1 MFKQS
6 INEDVCMFR
15 AIIVILLFLPGWAQ
29 AQQSNLNYIENAN
42 GERVKKVSHL
52 VKWTH
57 TRFVFNRDISR
68 VALGHETTLDV
79 NVVDGRELL
88 ILAKKLGRTS
98 MMVWYDDNSSE
109 TFLLGV
115 TEDYSVLEN
124 ALNDIHP
131 NVQLTIAPDRHAVVL
146 RGEVPTLNYRHAA
159 HEAAK
164 NYLYASSAQSSQP
177 VITSN
182 PNQGMFNSLAQRLQG
197 MGNLNGGAAQSSSKV
212 AIINLIKVTQAPKPK
227 EERIAQVL
235 KSMGADKVLIKRI
248 SVDELSNDEND
259 VFMLSGTVKNQIELV
274 RLLNTVNK
282 LFEPEQAQQTQGSP
296 LDPNG
301 LMSSATQNETSAI
314 EVLANES
321 GGLLSEDSGLNLSNV
336 SSNVAR
342 ATLLSVAGG
351 KVLSSIEVEDLP
363 QVRVSVQLYEVNQR
377 RLKQWRPDISV
388 LSNGYEKQE
397 GLFGLEGMANRESGS
412 ASIENALQLI
422 GGQLTNNLQLST
434 SQFAIDMLFSL
445 LEQEGISRT
454 LSRPTL
460 TVLAGESAVFKVGG
474 EVPVPTSYSPSGVT
488 SGQQG
493 NSGSVFSG
501 TEFKSFGVELS
512 VRALVDDKDRITLDL
527 NPVISLP
534 DTTLTAEIADST
546 GSSLNSSAFNT
557 RSMQTSTRLQ
567 DGQPLIIGGLIS
579 TDNNSSHDFVPDA
592 NGNSMLGKITETT
605 SKSENNRELI
615 IVVTPNLVREPVNS
629 LRAWQQADVDTQ
641 LISYLQEQ
649 GL

>member
-1 MFKQS
+1 MFK
-6 INEDVCMFR
+6 
-15 AIIVILLFLPGWAQ
+15 AIIFVILFLPCCVYAK
-29 AQQSNLNYIENAN
+29 QSNLNYIENAN
-42 GERVKKVSHL
+42 GDRVKKVSHL

-57 TRFVFNRDISR
+57 TRFVFNRDIAR

-79 NVVDGRELL
+79 NVVNGRELL

-98 MMVWYDDNSSE
+98 MMVWYDDNTSE

-131 NVQLTIAPDRHAVVL
+131 NLALTIAPDRHAVVL

-164 NYLYASSAQSSQP
+164 NYLYASSSQSAQP
-177 VITSN
+177 VITSA

-197 MGNLNGGAAQSSSKV
+197 MGNLNNGLAQSSSKV

-227 EERIAQVL
+227 EARIAQVL
-235 KSMGADKVLIKRI
+235 KSMGADKVTVKRI
-248 SVDELSNDEND
+248 SVDELSNDDND

-274 RLLNTVNK
+274 RLLNTINK
-282 LFEPEQAQQTQGSP
+282 LFEPEQTSQAPTSA

-301 LMSSATQNETSAI
+301 LISNTTQNETSAI

-321 GGLLSEDSGLNLSNV
+321 GGLLNDDSGLTLSNV
-336 SSNVAR
+336 NSNVAR
-342 ATLLSVAGG
+342 ATLLSVAKG

-388 LSNGYEKQE
+388 LSNGYNNEQ
-397 GLFGLEGMANRESGS
+397 GLFGLEGMNARESGS

-501 TEFKSFGVELS
+501 TEFKSFGVELN

-534 DTTLTAEIADST
+534 DTTLTAEIAQST

-579 TDNNSSHDFVPDA
+579 TDNNASHDFVPNA
-592 NGNSMLGKITETT
+592 NGESLFGKLSETT

-615 IVVTPNLVREPVNS
+615 IVVTPNLVREPVNN
-629 LRAWQQADVDTQ
+629 LRVWQTVDLDSQ
-641 LISYLQEQ
+641 MASFIQEQ

>member
-1 MFKQS
+1 MFK
-6 INEDVCMFR
+6 
-15 AIIVILLFLPGWAQ
+15 AIIFVILFLPCCVYAK
-29 AQQSNLNYIENAN
+29 QSNLNYIENAN
-42 GERVKKVSHL
+42 GDRVKKVSHL

-57 TRFVFNRDISR
+57 TRFVFNRDIAR

-79 NVVDGRELL
+79 NVVNGRELL

-98 MMVWYDDNSSE
+98 MMVWYDDNTSE

-131 NVQLTIAPDRHAVVL
+131 NLALTIAPDRHAVVL

-164 NYLYASSAQSSQP
+164 NYLYASSSQSTQP
-177 VITSN
+177 VITST

-197 MGNLNGGAAQSSSKV
+197 MGNLNNGLAQSSSKV

-227 EERIAQVL
+227 EARIAQVL
-235 KSMGADKVLIKRI
+235 KSMGADKVTVKRI
-248 SVDELSNDEND
+248 SVDELSNDDND

-274 RLLNTVNK
+274 RLLNTINK
-282 LFEPEQAQQTQGSP
+282 LFEPEQASQAPTSA

-301 LMSSATQNETSAI
+301 LISSATQKETSAI

-321 GGLLSEDSGLNLSNV
+321 GGLLNGDSGLTLSNV
-336 SSNVAR
+336 NSNVAR
-342 ATLLSVAGG
+342 ATLLSVAKG

-388 LSNGYEKQE
+388 LSNGYNNEQ
-397 GLFGLEGMANRESGS
+397 GLFGLEGMNARESGS

-445 LEQEGISRT
+445 LEQEGIART

-501 TEFKSFGVELS
+501 TEFKSFGVELN

-534 DTTLTAEIADST
+534 DTTLTAEIAQST

-579 TDNNSSHDFVPDA
+579 TDNNASHDFVPDA
-592 NGNSMLGKITETT
+592 NGESLFGKLSETT

-615 IVVTPNLVREPVNS
+615 IVVTPNLVREPVNN
-629 LRAWQQADVDTQ
+629 LRVWQTVDLDSQ
-641 LISYLQEQ
+641 MASFIQEQ

>member
-1 MFKQS
+1 MFK
-6 INEDVCMFR
+6 
-15 AIIVILLFLPGWAQ
+15 AIIFVILFLPCCVYAK
-29 AQQSNLNYIENAN
+29 QSNLNYIENAN
-42 GERVKKVSHL
+42 GDRVKKVSHL

-57 TRFVFNRDISR
+57 TRFVFNRDIAR

-79 NVVDGRELL
+79 NVVNGRELL

-98 MMVWYDDNSSE
+98 MMVWYDDNTSE

-131 NVQLTIAPDRHAVVL
+131 NLALTIAPDRHAVVL

-164 NYLYASSAQSSQP
+164 NYLYASSSQSAQP
-177 VITSN
+177 VITSA

-197 MGNLNGGAAQSSSKV
+197 MGNLNNGLAQNSSKV

-227 EERIAQVL
+227 EARIAQVL
-235 KSMGADKVLIKRI
+235 KSMGADKVTVKRI
-248 SVDELSNDEND
+248 SVDELSNDDND

-274 RLLNTVNK
+274 RLLNTINK
-282 LFEPEQAQQTQGSP
+282 LFEPEQASQAPTSA

-301 LMSSATQNETSAI
+301 LISSATQNETSAI

-321 GGLLSEDSGLNLSNV
+321 GGLLNGDSGLTLSNV
-336 SSNVAR
+336 NSNVAR
-342 ATLLSVAGG
+342 ATLLSVAKG

-388 LSNGYEKQE
+388 LSNGYNNEQ
-397 GLFGLEGMANRESGS
+397 GLFGLEGMNARESGS

-501 TEFKSFGVELS
+501 TEFKSFGVELN

-534 DTTLTAEIADST
+534 DTTLTAEIAQST

-579 TDNNSSHDFVPDA
+579 TDNNASHDFVPDA
-592 NGNSMLGKITETT
+592 NGESLFGKLSETT

-615 IVVTPNLVREPVNS
+615 IVVTPNLVREPVNN
-629 LRAWQQADVDTQ
+629 LRVWQTVDLDSQ
-641 LISYLQEQ
+641 MASFIQEQ

>member
-1 MFKQS
+1 MFK
-6 INEDVCMFR
+6 
-15 AIIVILLFLPGWAQ
+15 AIIFVILFLPCCVYAK
-29 AQQSNLNYIENAN
+29 QSNLNYIENAN
-42 GERVKKVSHL
+42 GDRVKKVSHL

-57 TRFVFNRDISR
+57 TRFVFNRDIAR

-79 NVVDGRELL
+79 NVVNGRELL

-98 MMVWYDDNSSE
+98 MMVWYDDNTSE

-124 ALNDIHP
+124 ALNDIHS
-131 NVQLTIAPDRHAVVL
+131 NLALTIAPDRHAVVL

-164 NYLYASSAQSSQP
+164 NYLYASSSQSAQP
-177 VITSN
+177 VITSA

-197 MGNLNGGAAQSSSKV
+197 MGNLNNGLAQSSSKV

-227 EERIAQVL
+227 EARIAQVL
-235 KSMGADKVLIKRI
+235 KSMGADKVTVKRI
-248 SVDELSNDEND
+248 SVDELSNDDND

-274 RLLNTVNK
+274 RLLNTINK
-282 LFEPEQAQQTQGSP
+282 LFEPEQASQAPTSA

-301 LMSSATQNETSAI
+301 LINSTTQNETSAI

-321 GGLLSEDSGLNLSNV
+321 GGLLNGDSGLTLSNV
-336 SSNVAR
+336 NSNVAR
-342 ATLLSVAGG
+342 ATLLSVAKG

-388 LSNGYEKQE
+388 LSNGYNNEQ
-397 GLFGLEGMANRESGS
+397 GLFGLEGMNARESGS

-501 TEFKSFGVELS
+501 TEFKSFGVELN

-534 DTTLTAEIADST
+534 DTTLTAEIAQST

-579 TDNNSSHDFVPDA
+579 TDNNASHDFVPDA
-592 NGNSMLGKITETT
+592 NGESLFGKLSETT

-615 IVVTPNLVREPVNS
+615 IVVTPNLVREPVNN
-629 LRAWQQADVDTQ
+629 LRVWQTVDLDSQ
-641 LISYLQEQ
+641 MASFIQEQ

>member
-1 MFKQS
+1 MFK
-6 INEDVCMFR
+6 
-15 AIIVILLFLPGWAQ
+15 AIIFVILFLPCCVYAK
-29 AQQSNLNYIENAN
+29 QSNLNYIENAN
-42 GERVKKVSHL
+42 GDRVKKVSHL

-57 TRFVFNRDISR
+57 TRFVFNRDIAR

-79 NVVDGRELL
+79 NVVNGRELL

-98 MMVWYDDNSSE
+98 MMVWYDDNTSE

-131 NVQLTIAPDRHAVVL
+131 NLALTIAPDRHAVVL

-164 NYLYASSAQSSQP
+164 NYLYASSSQSAQP
-177 VITSN
+177 VITSA

-197 MGNLNGGAAQSSSKV
+197 MGNLNNGLAQSSSKV

-227 EERIAQVL
+227 EARIAQVL
-235 KSMGADKVLIKRI
+235 KSMGADKVTVKRI
-248 SVDELSNDEND
+248 SVDELSNDDND

-274 RLLNTVNK
+274 RLLNTINK
-282 LFEPEQAQQTQGSP
+282 LFEPEQASQAPTSA

-301 LMSSATQNETSAI
+301 LISSATQNETSDI

-321 GGLLSEDSGLNLSNV
+321 GGLLNGDSGLTLSNV
-336 SSNVAR
+336 NSNVAR
-342 ATLLSVAGG
+342 ATLLSVAKG

-388 LSNGYEKQE
+388 LSNGYNNEQ
-397 GLFGLEGMANRESGS
+397 GLFGLEGMNARESGS

-501 TEFKSFGVELS
+501 TEFKSFGVELN

-534 DTTLTAEIADST
+534 DTTLTAEIAQST

-579 TDNNSSHDFVPDA
+579 TDNNASHDFVPDA
-592 NGNSMLGKITETT
+592 NGESLFGKLSETT

-615 IVVTPNLVREPVNS
+615 IVVTPNLVREPVNN
-629 LRAWQQADVDTQ
+629 LRVWQTVDLDSQ
-641 LISYLQEQ
+641 MASFIQEQ

>member
-1 MFKQS
+1 MFK
-6 INEDVCMFR
+6 
-15 AIIVILLFLPGWAQ
+15 AILFVILFLPCCVYAK
-29 AQQSNLNYIENAN
+29 QSSLNYIENAN
-42 GERVKKVSHL
+42 GDRVKKVSHL

-57 TRFVFNRDISR
+57 TRFVFNRDIAR

-79 NVVDGRELL
+79 NVVKGRELL

-98 MMVWYDDNSSE
+98 MMVWYDDNTSK

-131 NVQLTIAPDRHAVVL
+131 NLALTIAPDRHAVVL

-164 NYLYASSAQSSQP
+164 NYLYASSSQSAQP
-177 VITSN
+177 VITSA

-197 MGNLNGGAAQSSSKV
+197 MGNLNNGLAQSSSKV

-227 EERIAQVL
+227 EARIAQVL
-235 KSMGADKVLIKRI
+235 KSMGADKVTVKRI
-248 SVDELSNDEND
+248 SVDELSNDDND

-274 RLLNTVNK
+274 RLLNTINK
-282 LFEPEQAQQTQGSP
+282 LFEPEQASQAPTSA

-301 LMSSATQNETSAI
+301 LISSATQNETSAI

-321 GGLLSEDSGLNLSNV
+321 GGLLNDDSGLTLSNV
-336 SSNVAR
+336 NSNVAR
-342 ATLLSVAGG
+342 ATLLSVAKG

-388 LSNGYEKQE
+388 LSNGYNNEQ
-397 GLFGLEGMANRESGS
+397 GLFGLEGMNARESGS

-501 TEFKSFGVELS
+501 TEFKSFGVELN

-534 DTTLTAEIADST
+534 DTTLTAEIAQST

-579 TDNNSSHDFVPDA
+579 TDNNASHDFVPDA
-592 NGNSMLGKITETT
+592 NGESLFGKLSETT

-615 IVVTPNLVREPVNS
+615 IVVTPNLVREPVNN
-629 LRAWQQADVDTQ
+629 LRVWQTVDLDSQ
-641 LISYLQEQ
+641 MASFIQEQ

>member
-1 MFKQS
+1 MFK
-6 INEDVCMFR
+6 
-15 AIIVILLFLPGWAQ
+15 AIIFVILFLPCCVYAK
-29 AQQSNLNYIENAN
+29 QSNLNYIENAN
-42 GERVKKVSHL
+42 GDRVKKVSHL

-57 TRFVFNRDISR
+57 TRFVFNRDIAR

-79 NVVDGRELL
+79 NVVNGRELL

-98 MMVWYDDNSSE
+98 MMVWYDDNTSE

-131 NVQLTIAPDRHAVVL
+131 NLALTIAPDRHAVVL

-164 NYLYASSAQSSQP
+164 NYLYASSSQSAQP
-177 VITSN
+177 VITSA

-197 MGNLNGGAAQSSSKV
+197 MGNLNNGLAQSSSKV

-227 EERIAQVL
+227 EARIAQVL
-235 KSMGADKVLIKRI
+235 KSMGADKVTVKRI
-248 SVDELSNDEND
+248 SVDELSNDDND

-274 RLLNTVNK
+274 RLLNTINK
-282 LFEPEQAQQTQGSP
+282 LFEPEQASQAPTSA

-301 LMSSATQNETSAI
+301 LISNTTQNETSAI

-321 GGLLSEDSGLNLSNV
+321 GGLLNGDSGLTLSNV
-336 SSNVAR
+336 NSNVAR
-342 ATLLSVAGG
+342 ATLLSVAKG

-388 LSNGYEKQE
+388 LSNGYNNEQ
-397 GLFGLEGMANRESGS
+397 GLFGLEGMNARESGS

-501 TEFKSFGVELS
+501 TEFKSFGVELN

-534 DTTLTAEIADST
+534 DTTLTAEIAQST

-579 TDNNSSHDFVPDA
+579 TDNNASHDFVPDA
-592 NGNSMLGKITETT
+592 NGESLFGKLSETT

-615 IVVTPNLVREPVNS
+615 IVVTPNLVREPVNN
-629 LRAWQQADVDTQ
+629 LRVWQTVDLDSQ
-641 LISYLQEQ
+641 MASFIQEQ

>member
-1 MFKQS
+1 MFKAF
-6 INEDVCMFR
+6 IF
-15 AIIVILLFLPGWAQ
+15 VILFLPCCVYAK
-29 AQQSNLNYIENAN
+29 QSNLNYIENAN
-42 GERVKKVSHL
+42 GDRVKKVSHL

-57 TRFVFNRDISR
+57 TRFVFNRDIAR

-79 NVVDGRELL
+79 NVVNGRELL

-98 MMVWYDDNSSE
+98 MMVWYDDNTSE

-131 NVQLTIAPDRHAVVL
+131 NLALTIAPDRHAVVL

-164 NYLYASSAQSSQP
+164 NYLYASSSQSAQP
-177 VITSN
+177 VITSA

-197 MGNLNGGAAQSSSKV
+197 MGNLNNGLAQRSSKV

-227 EERIAQVL
+227 EARIAQVL
-235 KSMGADKVLIKRI
+235 KSMGADKVTVKRI
-248 SVDELSNDEND
+248 SVDELSNDDND

-274 RLLNTVNK
+274 RLLNTINK
-282 LFEPEQAQQTQGSP
+282 LFEPEQASQAPTSA

-301 LMSSATQNETSAI
+301 LISSATQNETSAI

-321 GGLLSEDSGLNLSNV
+321 GGLLNGDSGLTLSNV
-336 SSNVAR
+336 NSNVAR
-342 ATLLSVAGG
+342 ATLLSVAKG

-388 LSNGYEKQE
+388 LSNGYNNEQ
-397 GLFGLEGMANRESGS
+397 GLFGLEGMNARESGS

-501 TEFKSFGVELS
+501 TEFKSFGVELN

-527 NPVISLP
+527 KPVISLP
-534 DTTLTAEIADST
+534 DTTLTAEIAQST

-579 TDNNSSHDFVPDA
+579 TDNNASHDFVPDA
-592 NGNSMLGKITETT
+592 NGESLFGKLSETT

-615 IVVTPNLVREPVNS
+615 IVVTPNLVREPVNN
-629 LRAWQQADVDTQ
+629 LRVWQTVDLDSQ
-641 LISYLQEQ
+641 MASFIQEQ

>member
-1 MFKQS
+1 MFK
-6 INEDVCMFR
+6 
-15 AIIVILLFLPGWAQ
+15 AIIFVILFLPCCVYAK
-29 AQQSNLNYIENAN
+29 QSNLNYIENAN
-42 GERVKKVSHL
+42 GDRVKKVSHL

-57 TRFVFNRDISR
+57 TRFVFNRDIAR

-79 NVVDGRELL
+79 NVVNGRELL

-98 MMVWYDDNSSE
+98 MMVWYDDNTSE

-131 NVQLTIAPDRHAVVL
+131 NLALTIAPDRHAVVL

-164 NYLYASSAQSSQP
+164 NYLYASSSQSAQP
-177 VITSN
+177 VITSA

-197 MGNLNGGAAQSSSKV
+197 MGNLNNGLAQSSSKV

-227 EERIAQVL
+227 EARIAQVL
-235 KSMGADKVLIKRI
+235 KSMGADKVTVKRI
-248 SVDELSNDEND
+248 SVDELSNDDND

-274 RLLNTVNK
+274 RLLNTINK
-282 LFEPEQAQQTQGSP
+282 LFEPEQASQAPTSA

-301 LMSSATQNETSAI
+301 LINSTTQNETSAI

-321 GGLLSEDSGLNLSNV
+321 GGLLNGDSGLTLSNV
-336 SSNVAR
+336 NSNVAR
-342 ATLLSVAGG
+342 ATLLSVAKG

-388 LSNGYEKQE
+388 LSNGYNNEQ
-397 GLFGLEGMANRESGS
+397 GLFGLEGMNARESGS

-501 TEFKSFGVELS
+501 TEFKSFGVELN

-534 DTTLTAEIADST
+534 DTTLTAEIAQST

-579 TDNNSSHDFVPDA
+579 TDNNASHDFVPDA
-592 NGNSMLGKITETT
+592 NGESLLGKLSETT

-615 IVVTPNLVREPVNS
+615 IVVTPNLVREPVNN
-629 LRAWQQADVDTQ
+629 LRVWQTVDLDSQ
-641 LISYLQEQ
+641 MASFIQEQ

>member
-1 MFKQS
+1 MFK
-6 INEDVCMFR
+6 
-15 AIIVILLFLPGWAQ
+15 AIIFVILFLPCCVYAK
-29 AQQSNLNYIENAN
+29 QSNLNYIENAN
-42 GERVKKVSHL
+42 GDRVKKVSHL

-57 TRFVFNRDISR
+57 TRFVFNRDIAR

-79 NVVDGRELL
+79 NVVNGRELL

-98 MMVWYDDNSSE
+98 MMVWYDDNTSE

-131 NVQLTIAPDRHAVVL
+131 NLALTIAPDRHAVVL

-164 NYLYASSAQSSQP
+164 NYLYASSSQSAQP
-177 VITSN
+177 VITSA

-197 MGNLNGGAAQSSSKV
+197 MGNLNNGLAQSSSKV

-227 EERIAQVL
+227 EARIAQVL
-235 KSMGADKVLIKRI
+235 KSMGADKVTVKRI
-248 SVDELSNDEND
+248 SVDELSNDDND

-274 RLLNTVNK
+274 RLLNTINK
-282 LFEPEQAQQTQGSP
+282 LFEPEQASQAPTSA

-301 LMSSATQNETSAI
+301 LISSATQNETSAI

-321 GGLLSEDSGLNLSNV
+321 GGLLNGDSGLTLSNV
-336 SSNVAR
+336 NSNVAR
-342 ATLLSVAGG
+342 ATLLSVAKG

-388 LSNGYEKQE
+388 LSNGYNNEQ
-397 GLFGLEGMANRESGS
+397 GLFGLEGMNARESGS

-501 TEFKSFGVELS
+501 TEFKSFGVELN

-527 NPVISLP
+527 KPVISLP
-534 DTTLTAEIADST
+534 DTTLTAEIAQST

-579 TDNNSSHDFVPDA
+579 TDNNASHDFVPDA
-592 NGNSMLGKITETT
+592 NGESLFGKLSETT

-615 IVVTPNLVREPVNS
+615 IVVTPNLVREPVNN
-629 LRAWQQADVDTQ
+629 LRVWQTVDLDRQ
-641 LISYLQEQ
+641 MASFIQEQ

>member
-1 MFKQS
+1 MFK
-6 INEDVCMFR
+6 
-15 AIIVILLFLPGWAQ
+15 AIIFVILFLPCCVYAK
-29 AQQSNLNYIENAN
+29 QSNLNYIENAN
-42 GERVKKVSHL
+42 GDRVKKVSHL

-57 TRFVFNRDISR
+57 TRFVFNRDIAR

-79 NVVDGRELL
+79 NVVNGRELL

-98 MMVWYDDNSSE
+98 MMVWYDDNTSE

-131 NVQLTIAPDRHAVVL
+131 NLALTIAPDRHAVVL

-164 NYLYASSAQSSQP
+164 NYLYASSSQSAQP
-177 VITSN
+177 VITSA

-197 MGNLNGGAAQSSSKV
+197 MGNLNNGLAQSSSKV

-227 EERIAQVL
+227 EARIAQVL
-235 KSMGADKVLIKRI
+235 KSMGADKVTVKRI
-248 SVDELSNDEND
+248 SVDELSNDDND

-274 RLLNTVNK
+274 RLLNTINK
-282 LFEPEQAQQTQGSP
+282 LFEPEQASQAPTSA

-301 LMSSATQNETSAI
+301 LISSATQNETSAI

-321 GGLLSEDSGLNLSNV
+321 GGLLNDDSGLTLSNV
-336 SSNVAR
+336 NSNVAR
-342 ATLLSVAGG
+342 ATLLSVAKG

-388 LSNGYEKQE
+388 LSNGYNNEQ
-397 GLFGLEGMANRESGS
+397 GLFGLEGMNARESGS

-501 TEFKSFGVELS
+501 TEFKSFGVELN

-534 DTTLTAEIADST
+534 DTTLTAEIAQST

-579 TDNNSSHDFVPDA
+579 TDNNASHDFVPDA
-592 NGNSMLGKITETT
+592 NGESLLGKLSETT

-615 IVVTPNLVREPVNS
+615 IVVTPNLVREPVNN
-629 LRAWQQADVDTQ
+629 LRVWQTVDLDSQ
-641 LISYLQEQ
+641 MASFIQEQ

>member
-1 MFKQS
+1 MFK
-6 INEDVCMFR
+6 
-15 AIIVILLFLPGWAQ
+15 AIIFVILFLPCCVYAK
-29 AQQSNLNYIENAN
+29 QSNLNYIENAN
-42 GERVKKVSHL
+42 GDRVKKVSHL

-57 TRFVFNRDISR
+57 TRFVFNRDIAR

-79 NVVDGRELL
+79 NVVNGRELL

-98 MMVWYDDNSSE
+98 MMVWYDDNTSE

-131 NVQLTIAPDRHAVVL
+131 NLALTIAPDRHAVVL

-164 NYLYASSAQSSQP
+164 NYLYASSSQSAQP
-177 VITSN
+177 VITSA

-197 MGNLNGGAAQSSSKV
+197 MGNLNNGLAQSSSKV

-227 EERIAQVL
+227 EARIAQVL
-235 KSMGADKVLIKRI
+235 KSMGADKVTVKRI
-248 SVDELSNDEND
+248 SVDELSNDNND

-274 RLLNTVNK
+274 RLLNTINK
-282 LFEPEQAQQTQGSP
+282 LFEPEQASQAPTSA

-301 LMSSATQNETSAI
+301 LISSATQNETSAI

-321 GGLLSEDSGLNLSNV
+321 GGLLNGDSGLTLSNV
-336 SSNVAR
+336 NSNVAR
-342 ATLLSVAGG
+342 ATLLSVAKG

-388 LSNGYEKQE
+388 LSNGYNNEQ
-397 GLFGLEGMANRESGS
+397 GLFGLEGMNARESGS

-501 TEFKSFGVELS
+501 TEFKSFGVELN

-534 DTTLTAEIADST
+534 DTTLTAEIAQST

-579 TDNNSSHDFVPDA
+579 TDNNASHDFVPDA
-592 NGNSMLGKITETT
+592 NDESLLGKLSETT

-615 IVVTPNLVREPVNS
+615 IVVTPNLVREPVNN
-629 LRAWQQADVDTQ
+629 LRVWQTVDLDSQ
-641 LISYLQEQ
+641 MASFIQEQ

>member
-1 MFKQS
+1 MFK
-6 INEDVCMFR
+6 
-15 AIIVILLFLPGWAQ
+15 AIIFVILFLPCCVYAK
-29 AQQSNLNYIENAN
+29 QSSLNYIENAN
-42 GERVKKVSHL
+42 GDRVKKVSHL

-57 TRFVFNRDISR
+57 TRFVFNRDIAR

-79 NVVDGRELL
+79 NVVNGRELL

-98 MMVWYDDNSSE
+98 MMVWYDDNTSE

-131 NVQLTIAPDRHAVVL
+131 NLALTIAPDRHAVVL

-164 NYLYASSAQSSQP
+164 NYLYASSSQSAQP
-177 VITSN
+177 VITSA

-197 MGNLNGGAAQSSSKV
+197 MGNLNNGLAQSSSKV

-227 EERIAQVL
+227 EARIAQVL
-235 KSMGADKVLIKRI
+235 KSMGADKVTVKRI
-248 SVDELSNDEND
+248 SVDELSNDDND

-274 RLLNTVNK
+274 RLLNTINK
-282 LFEPEQAQQTQGSP
+282 LFEPEQASQAPTSA

-301 LMSSATQNETSAI
+301 LISSATQNETSAI

-321 GGLLSEDSGLNLSNV
+321 GGLLNGDSGLTLSNV
-336 SSNVAR
+336 NSNVAR
-342 ATLLSVAGG
+342 ATLLSVAKG

-388 LSNGYEKQE
+388 LSNGYNNEQ
-397 GLFGLEGMANRESGS
+397 GLFGLEGMNARESGS

-501 TEFKSFGVELS
+501 TEFKSFGVELN

-534 DTTLTAEIADST
+534 DTTLTAEIAQST

-579 TDNNSSHDFVPDA
+579 TDNNASHDFVPDV
-592 NGNSMLGKITETT
+592 NGESLFGKLSETT

-615 IVVTPNLVREPVNS
+615 IVVTPNLVREPVNN
-629 LRAWQQADVDTQ
+629 LRVWQTVDLDSQ
-641 LISYLQEQ
+641 MASFIKEQ

>member
-1 MFKQS
+1 MFK
-6 INEDVCMFR
+6 
-15 AIIVILLFLPGWAQ
+15 AIIFVILFLPCCVYAK
-29 AQQSNLNYIENAN
+29 QSSLNYIENAN
-42 GERVKKVSHL
+42 GDRVKKVSHL

-57 TRFVFNRDISR
+57 TRFVFNRDIAR

-79 NVVDGRELL
+79 NVVNGRELL

-98 MMVWYDDNSSE
+98 MMVWYDDNTSE

-131 NVQLTIAPDRHAVVL
+131 NLALTIAPDRHAVVL

-164 NYLYASSAQSSQP
+164 NYLYASSSQSAQP
-177 VITSN
+177 VITSA

-197 MGNLNGGAAQSSSKV
+197 MGNLNNGLAQSSSKV

-227 EERIAQVL
+227 EARIAQVL
-235 KSMGADKVLIKRI
+235 KSMGADKVTVKRI
-248 SVDELSNDEND
+248 SVDELSNDDND

-274 RLLNTVNK
+274 RLLNTINK
-282 LFEPEQAQQTQGSP
+282 LFEPEQASQAPTSA

-301 LMSSATQNETSAI
+301 LISSATQNETSAI

-321 GGLLSEDSGLNLSNV
+321 GGLLNGDSGLTLSNV
-336 SSNVAR
+336 NSNVAR
-342 ATLLSVAGG
+342 ATLLSVAKG

-388 LSNGYEKQE
+388 LSNGYNNEQ
-397 GLFGLEGMANRESGS
+397 GLFGLEGMNARESGS

-501 TEFKSFGVELS
+501 TEFKSFGVELN

-534 DTTLTAEIADST
+534 DTTLTAEIAQST

-579 TDNNSSHDFVPDA
+579 TDNNASHDFVPDA
-592 NGNSMLGKITETT
+592 NGESLFGKLSETT

-615 IVVTPNLVREPVNS
+615 IVVTPNLVREPVNN
-629 LRAWQQADVDTQ
+629 LRVWQTVDLDSQ
-641 LISYLQEQ
+641 MASFIQEQ

>member
-1 MFKQS
+1 MFK
-6 INEDVCMFR
+6 
-15 AIIVILLFLPGWAQ
+15 AIIFVILFLPCCVYAK
-29 AQQSNLNYIENAN
+29 QSNLNYIENAN
-42 GERVKKVSHL
+42 GDRVKKVSHL

-57 TRFVFNRDISR
+57 TRFVFNRDIAR

-79 NVVDGRELL
+79 NVVNGRELL

-98 MMVWYDDNSSE
+98 MMVWYDDNTSE

-131 NVQLTIAPDRHAVVL
+131 NLALTIAPDRHAVVL

-164 NYLYASSAQSSQP
+164 NYLYASSSQSAQP
-177 VITSN
+177 VITSA

-197 MGNLNGGAAQSSSKV
+197 MGNLNNGLAQSSSKV

-227 EERIAQVL
+227 EARIAQVL
-235 KSMGADKVLIKRI
+235 KSMGADKVTVKRI
-248 SVDELSNDEND
+248 SVDELSNDDND

-274 RLLNTVNK
+274 RLLNTINK
-282 LFEPEQAQQTQGSP
+282 LFEPEQASQAPTSA

-301 LMSSATQNETSAI
+301 LISSTTQNETSAI

-321 GGLLSEDSGLNLSNV
+321 GGLLNGDSGLTLSNV
-336 SSNVAR
+336 NSNVAR
-342 ATLLSVAGG
+342 ATLLSVAKG

-388 LSNGYEKQE
+388 LSNGYNNEQ
-397 GLFGLEGMANRESGS
+397 GLFGLEGMNARESGS

-501 TEFKSFGVELS
+501 TEFKSFGVELN
-512 VRALVDDKDRITLDL
+512 VRALVDNKDRITLDL

-534 DTTLTAEIADST
+534 DTTLTAEIAQST
-546 GSSLNSSAFNT
+546 GTSLNSSAFNT

-579 TDNNSSHDFVPDA
+579 TDNNASHDFVPDA
-592 NGNSMLGKITETT
+592 NGESLFGKLSETT
-605 SKSENNRELI
+605 SKSENSRELI
-615 IVVTPNLVREPVNS
+615 IVVTPNLVREPVNN
-629 LRAWQQADVDTQ
+629 LRVWQTVDLDSQ
-641 LISYLQEQ
+641 MASFIQEQ

>member
-1 MFKQS
+1 MFK
-6 INEDVCMFR
+6 
-15 AIIVILLFLPGWAQ
+15 AIIFVILFLPCCVYAK
-29 AQQSNLNYIENAN
+29 QSSLNYIENAN
-42 GERVKKVSHL
+42 GDRVKKVSHL

-57 TRFVFNRDISR
+57 TRFVFNRDIAR

-79 NVVDGRELL
+79 NVVNGRELL

-98 MMVWYDDNSSE
+98 MMVWYDDNTSE

-131 NVQLTIAPDRHAVVL
+131 NLALTIAPDRHAVVL

-164 NYLYASSAQSSQP
+164 NYLYASSSQSAQP
-177 VITSN
+177 VITSA

-197 MGNLNGGAAQSSSKV
+197 MGNLNNGLAQSSSKV

-227 EERIAQVL
+227 EARIAQVL
-235 KSMGADKVLIKRI
+235 KSMGADKVTVKRI
-248 SVDELSNDEND
+248 SVDELSNDDND

-274 RLLNTVNK
+274 RLLNTINK
-282 LFEPEQAQQTQGSP
+282 LFEPEQASQAPTSA

-301 LMSSATQNETSAI
+301 LISSATQNETSAI

-321 GGLLSEDSGLNLSNV
+321 GGLLNDDSGLTLSNV
-336 SSNVAR
+336 NSNVAR
-342 ATLLSVAGG
+342 ATLLSVAKG

-388 LSNGYEKQE
+388 LSNGYNNEQ
-397 GLFGLEGMANRESGS
+397 GLFGLEGMNARESGS

-474 EVPVPTSYSPSGVT
+474 EVPVPTSYSPSGVS

-501 TEFKSFGVELS
+501 TEFKSFGVELN

-534 DTTLTAEIADST
+534 DTTLTAEIAQST

-579 TDNNSSHDFVPDA
+579 TDNNASHDFVPDA
-592 NGNSMLGKITETT
+592 NGESLFGKLSETT

-615 IVVTPNLVREPVNS
+615 IVVTPNLVREPVNN
-629 LRAWQQADVDTQ
+629 LRVWRRVDLDSQ
-641 LISYLQEQ
+641 MASFIQEQ

>member
-1 MFKQS
+1 MFK
-6 INEDVCMFR
+6 
-15 AIIVILLFLPGWAQ
+15 AIIFVILFLPCCVYAK
-29 AQQSNLNYIENAN
+29 QSNLNYIENAN
-42 GERVKKVSHL
+42 GDRVKKVSHL

-57 TRFVFNRDISR
+57 TRFVFNRDIAR

-79 NVVDGRELL
+79 NVVNGRELL

-98 MMVWYDDNSSE
+98 MMVWYDDNTSE

-131 NVQLTIAPDRHAVVL
+131 NLALTIAPDRHAVVL

-164 NYLYASSAQSSQP
+164 NYLYASSSQSAQP
-177 VITSN
+177 VITSA

-197 MGNLNGGAAQSSSKV
+197 MGNLNNGLAQNSSKV

-227 EERIAQVL
+227 EARIAQVL
-235 KSMGADKVLIKRI
+235 KSMGADKVTVKRI
-248 SVDELSNDEND
+248 SVDELSNDDND

-274 RLLNTVNK
+274 RLLNTINK
-282 LFEPEQAQQTQGSP
+282 LFEPEQASQAPTSA

-301 LMSSATQNETSAI
+301 LISSATQNETSAI

-321 GGLLSEDSGLNLSNV
+321 GGLLNDDSGLTLSNV
-336 SSNVAR
+336 NSNVAR
-342 ATLLSVAGG
+342 ATLLSVAKG

-388 LSNGYEKQE
+388 LSNGYNNEQ
-397 GLFGLEGMANRESGS
+397 GLFGLEGMNARESGS

-501 TEFKSFGVELS
+501 TEFKSFGVELN

-534 DTTLTAEIADST
+534 DTTLTAEIAQST

-579 TDNNSSHDFVPDA
+579 TDNNASHDFVPDA
-592 NGNSMLGKITETT
+592 NGESLLGKLSETT

-615 IVVTPNLVREPVNS
+615 IVVTPNLVREPVNN
-629 LRAWQQADVDTQ
+629 LRVWQTVDLDSQ
-641 LISYLQEQ
+641 MASFIQEQ

>member
-1 MFKQS
+1 MFK
-6 INEDVCMFR
+6 
-15 AIIVILLFLPGWAQ
+15 AIIFVILFLPCCVYAK
-29 AQQSNLNYIENAN
+29 QSNLNYIENAN
-42 GERVKKVSHL
+42 GDRVKKVSHL

-57 TRFVFNRDISR
+57 TRFVFNRDIAR

-79 NVVDGRELL
+79 NVVNGRELL

-98 MMVWYDDNSSE
+98 MMVWYDDNTSE

-131 NVQLTIAPDRHAVVL
+131 NLALTIAPDRHAVVL

-164 NYLYASSAQSSQP
+164 NYLYASSSQSAQP
-177 VITSN
+177 VITSA

-197 MGNLNGGAAQSSSKV
+197 MGNLNNGLAQSSSKV

-227 EERIAQVL
+227 EARIAQVL
-235 KSMGADKVLIKRI
+235 KSMGADKVTVKRI
-248 SVDELSNDEND
+248 SVDELSNDDND

-274 RLLNTVNK
+274 RLLNTINK
-282 LFEPEQAQQTQGSP
+282 LFEPEQASQAPPSA

-301 LMSSATQNETSAI
+301 LISSTTQNETSAI

-321 GGLLSEDSGLNLSNV
+321 GGLLNDDSGLTLSNV
-336 SSNVAR
+336 NSNVAR
-342 ATLLSVAGG
+342 ATLLSVAKG

-388 LSNGYEKQE
+388 LSNGYNNEQ
-397 GLFGLEGMANRESGS
+397 GLFGLEGMNARESGS

-501 TEFKSFGVELS
+501 TEFKSFGVELN

-534 DTTLTAEIADST
+534 DTTLTAEIAQST

-579 TDNNSSHDFVPDA
+579 TDNNASHDFVPDA
-592 NGNSMLGKITETT
+592 KGESLFGKLSETT

-615 IVVTPNLVREPVNS
+615 IVVTPNLVREPVNN
-629 LRAWQQADVDTQ
+629 LRVWQTVDLDSQ
-641 LISYLQEQ
+641 MASFIQEQ

>member
-1 MFKQS
+1 MFK
-6 INEDVCMFR
+6 
-15 AIIVILLFLPGWAQ
+15 AIIFVILFLPCCVYAK
-29 AQQSNLNYIENAN
+29 QSNLNYIENAN
-42 GERVKKVSHL
+42 GDRVKKVSHL

-57 TRFVFNRDISR
+57 TRFVFNRDIAR

-79 NVVDGRELL
+79 NVVNGRELL

-98 MMVWYDDNSSE
+98 MMVWYDDNTSE

-131 NVQLTIAPDRHAVVL
+131 NLALTIAPDRHAVVL

-164 NYLYASSAQSSQP
+164 NYLYASSSQSGQP
-177 VITSN
+177 VITSA

-197 MGNLNGGAAQSSSKV
+197 MGNLNNGLAQSSSKV

-227 EERIAQVL
+227 EARIAQVL
-235 KSMGADKVLIKRI
+235 KSMGANKVTVKRI
-248 SVDELSNDEND
+248 SVDELSNDDND

-274 RLLNTVNK
+274 RLLNTINK
-282 LFEPEQAQQTQGSP
+282 LFEPEQASQAPTSA

-301 LMSSATQNETSAI
+301 LISSATQNETSAI

-321 GGLLSEDSGLNLSNV
+321 GGLLNDDSGLTLSNV
-336 SSNVAR
+336 NSNVAR
-342 ATLLSVAGG
+342 ATLLSVAKG

-388 LSNGYEKQE
+388 LSNGYNNEQ
-397 GLFGLEGMANRESGS
+397 GLFGLEGMNARESGS

-501 TEFKSFGVELS
+501 TEFKSFGVELN

-534 DTTLTAEIADST
+534 DTTLTAEIAQST

-579 TDNNSSHDFVPDA
+579 TDNNASHDFVPDV
-592 NGNSMLGKITETT
+592 NGESLFGKLSETT

-615 IVVTPNLVREPVNS
+615 IVVTPNLVREPVNN
-629 LRAWQQADVDTQ
+629 LRVWQTVDLDSQ
-641 LISYLQEQ
+641 MASFIQEQ

>member
-1 MFKQS
+1 MFK
-6 INEDVCMFR
+6 
-15 AIIVILLFLPGWAQ
+15 AIIFVILFLPCCVYAK
-29 AQQSNLNYIENAN
+29 QSNLNYIENAN
-42 GERVKKVSHL
+42 GDRVKKVSHL

-57 TRFVFNRDISR
+57 TRFVFNRDIAR

-79 NVVDGRELL
+79 NVVNGRELL

-98 MMVWYDDNSSE
+98 MMVWYDDNTSE

-131 NVQLTIAPDRHAVVL
+131 NLALTIAPDRHAVVL

-159 HEAAK
+159 QEAAK
-164 NYLYASSAQSSQP
+164 NYLYASSSQSAQP
-177 VITSN
+177 VITSA

-197 MGNLNGGAAQSSSKV
+197 MGNLNNGLAQSSSKV

-227 EERIAQVL
+227 EARIAQVL
-235 KSMGADKVLIKRI
+235 KSMGADKVTVKRI
-248 SVDELSNDEND
+248 SVDELSNDDND

-274 RLLNTVNK
+274 RLLNTINK
-282 LFEPEQAQQTQGSP
+282 LFEPEQASQAPTSA

-301 LMSSATQNETSAI
+301 LISSATQNETSAI

-321 GGLLSEDSGLNLSNV
+321 GGLLNDDSGLTLSNV
-336 SSNVAR
+336 NSNVAR
-342 ATLLSVAGG
+342 ATLLSVAKG

-388 LSNGYEKQE
+388 LSNGYNNEQ
-397 GLFGLEGMANRESGS
+397 GLFGLEGMNARESGS

-422 GGQLTNNLQLST
+422 GGQLTNNLQIST

-501 TEFKSFGVELS
+501 TEFKSFGVELN

-534 DTTLTAEIADST
+534 DTTLTAEIAQST

-579 TDNNSSHDFVPDA
+579 TDNNASHDFVPDA
-592 NGNSMLGKITETT
+592 IGESLLGKLSETT

-615 IVVTPNLVREPVNS
+615 IVVTPNLVREPVNN
-629 LRAWQQADVDTQ
+629 LRVWQTVDLDSQ
-641 LISYLQEQ
+641 MASFIQEQ

>member
-1 MFKQS
+1 MFK
-6 INEDVCMFR
+6 
-15 AIIVILLFLPGWAQ
+15 AIIFVILFLPCCVYAK
-29 AQQSNLNYIENAN
+29 QSSLNYIENAN
-42 GERVKKVSHL
+42 GDRVKKVSHL

-57 TRFVFNRDISR
+57 TRFVFNRDIAR

-79 NVVDGRELL
+79 NVVNGRELL

-98 MMVWYDDNSSE
+98 MMVWYDDNTSE

-131 NVQLTIAPDRHAVVL
+131 NLALTIAPDRHALVL

-164 NYLYASSAQSSQP
+164 NYLYASSSQSAQP
-177 VITSN
+177 VITSA

-197 MGNLNGGAAQSSSKV
+197 MGNLNNGLAQSSSKV

-227 EERIAQVL
+227 EARIAQVL
-235 KSMGADKVLIKRI
+235 KSMGADKVTVKRI
-248 SVDELSNDEND
+248 SVDELSNDDND

-274 RLLNTVNK
+274 RLLNTINK
-282 LFEPEQAQQTQGSP
+282 LFEPEQASQAPTSA

-301 LMSSATQNETSAI
+301 LISSTSQNETSAI

-321 GGLLSEDSGLNLSNV
+321 GGLLNDDSGLTLSNV
-336 SSNVAR
+336 NSNVAR
-342 ATLLSVAGG
+342 ATLLSVAKG

-388 LSNGYEKQE
+388 LSNGYNNEQ
-397 GLFGLEGMANRESGS
+397 GLFGLEGMNARESGS

-501 TEFKSFGVELS
+501 TEFKSFGVELN

-534 DTTLTAEIADST
+534 DTTLTAEIAQST

-579 TDNNSSHDFVPDA
+579 TDNNASHDFVPDA
-592 NGNSMLGKITETT
+592 NGESLFGKLSETT

-615 IVVTPNLVREPVNS
+615 IVVTPNLVREPVNN
-629 LRAWQQADVDTQ
+629 LRVWQTVDLDSQ
-641 LISYLQEQ
+641 MASFIQEQ

>member
-1 MFKQS
+1 MFK
-6 INEDVCMFR
+6 
-15 AIIVILLFLPGWAQ
+15 AIIFVILFLPCCVYAK
-29 AQQSNLNYIENAN
+29 QSNLNYIENAN
-42 GERVKKVSHL
+42 GDKVKKVSHL

-57 TRFVFNRDISR
+57 TRFVFNRDIAR

-79 NVVDGRELL
+79 NVVNGRELL

-98 MMVWYDDNSSE
+98 MMVWYDDNTSE

-131 NVQLTIAPDRHAVVL
+131 NLALTIAPDRHAVVL

-164 NYLYASSAQSSQP
+164 NYLYASSSQSAQP
-177 VITSN
+177 VITSA

-197 MGNLNGGAAQSSSKV
+197 MGNLNNGLAQSSSKV

-227 EERIAQVL
+227 EARIAQVL
-235 KSMGADKVLIKRI
+235 KSMGADKVTVKRI
-248 SVDELSNDEND
+248 SVDELSNDDND

-274 RLLNTVNK
+274 RLLNTINK
-282 LFEPEQAQQTQGSP
+282 LFEPEQASQAPTSA

-301 LMSSATQNETSAI
+301 LISSATQNETSAI

-321 GGLLSEDSGLNLSNV
+321 GGLLNGDSGLTLSNV
-336 SSNVAR
+336 NSNVAR
-342 ATLLSVAGG
+342 ATLLAVAKG

-388 LSNGYEKQE
+388 LTNGYNNEQ
-397 GLFGLEGMANRESGS
+397 GLFGLEGMNARESGS

-501 TEFKSFGVELS
+501 TEFKSFGVELN

-534 DTTLTAEIADST
+534 DTTLTAEIAQST

-579 TDNNSSHDFVPDA
+579 TDNNASHDFVPDA
-592 NGNSMLGKITETT
+592 NGESLFGKLSETT

-615 IVVTPNLVREPVNS
+615 IVVTPNLVREPVNN
-629 LRAWQQADVDTQ
+629 LRVWQTVDLDSQ
-641 LISYLQEQ
+641 MASFIQEQ

>member
-1 MFKQS
+1 MFK
-6 INEDVCMFR
+6 
-15 AIIVILLFLPGWAQ
+15 AIIFVILFLPCCVYAK
-29 AQQSNLNYIENAN
+29 QSNLNYIENAN
-42 GERVKKVSHL
+42 GDRVKKVSHL

-57 TRFVFNRDISR
+57 TRFVFNRDIAR

-79 NVVDGRELL
+79 NVVNGRELL

-98 MMVWYDDNSSE
+98 MMVWYDDNTSE

-131 NVQLTIAPDRHAVVL
+131 NLALTIAPDRHAVVL

-164 NYLYASSAQSSQP
+164 NYLYASSSQSAQP
-177 VITSN
+177 VITSA

-197 MGNLNGGAAQSSSKV
+197 MGNLNNGLAQSSSKV

-227 EERIAQVL
+227 EARIAQVL
-235 KSMGADKVLIKRI
+235 KSVGADKVTVKRI
-248 SVDELSNDEND
+248 SVDELSNDDND

-274 RLLNTVNK
+274 RLLNTINK
-282 LFEPEQAQQTQGSP
+282 LFEPEQASQAPTSA

-301 LMSSATQNETSAI
+301 LISSATQNETSAI

-321 GGLLSEDSGLNLSNV
+321 GGLLNDDSGLTLSNV
-336 SSNVAR
+336 NSNVAR
-342 ATLLSVAGG
+342 ATLLSVAKG

-388 LSNGYEKQE
+388 LSNGYNNEQ
-397 GLFGLEGMANRESGS
+397 GLFGLEGMNARESGS

-501 TEFKSFGVELS
+501 TEFKSFGVELN

-534 DTTLTAEIADST
+534 DTTLTAEIAQST

-579 TDNNSSHDFVPDA
+579 TDNNASHDFVPDA
-592 NGNSMLGKITETT
+592 NGESLFGKLSETT

-615 IVVTPNLVREPVNS
+615 IVVTPNLVREPVNN
-629 LRAWQQADVDTQ
+629 LRVWQTVDLDSQ
-641 LISYLQEQ
+641 MASFIQEQ

>member
-1 MFKQS
+1 MFK
-6 INEDVCMFR
+6 
-15 AIIVILLFLPGWAQ
+15 AIIFVILFLPCCVYAK
-29 AQQSNLNYIENAN
+29 QSNLNYIENAN
-42 GERVKKVSHL
+42 GDRVKKVSHL

-57 TRFVFNRDISR
+57 TRFVFNRDIAR

-79 NVVDGRELL
+79 NVVNGRELL

-98 MMVWYDDNSSE
+98 MMVWYDDNTSE

-131 NVQLTIAPDRHAVVL
+131 NLALTIAPDRHAVAL

-164 NYLYASSAQSSQP
+164 NYLYASSSQSAQP
-177 VITSN
+177 VITSA

-197 MGNLNGGAAQSSSKV
+197 MGNLNNGLAQNSSKV

-227 EERIAQVL
+227 EARIAQVL
-235 KSMGADKVLIKRI
+235 KSMGADKVTVKRI
-248 SVDELSNDEND
+248 SVDELSNDDND

-274 RLLNTVNK
+274 RLLNTINK
-282 LFEPEQAQQTQGSP
+282 LFEPEQASQAPTSA

-301 LMSSATQNETSAI
+301 LISSATQNETSAI

-321 GGLLSEDSGLNLSNV
+321 GGLLKDDSGLTLSNV
-336 SSNVAR
+336 NSNVAR
-342 ATLLSVAGG
+342 ATLLSVAKG

-388 LSNGYEKQE
+388 LSNGYNNEQ
-397 GLFGLEGMANRESGS
+397 GLFGLEGMNARESGS

-501 TEFKSFGVELS
+501 TEFKSFGVELN

-534 DTTLTAEIADST
+534 DTTLTAEIAQST

-579 TDNNSSHDFVPDA
+579 TDNNASHDFVPDA
-592 NGNSMLGKITETT
+592 NGESLLGKLSETT

-615 IVVTPNLVREPVNS
+615 IVVTPNLVREPVNN
-629 LRAWQQADVDTQ
+629 LRVWQTVDLDSQ
-641 LISYLQEQ
+641 MVSFIQEQ

>member
-1 MFKQS
+1 MFK
-6 INEDVCMFR
+6 
-15 AIIVILLFLPGWAQ
+15 AIIFVILFLPCCVYAK
-29 AQQSNLNYIENAN
+29 QSNLNYIENAN
-42 GERVKKVSHL
+42 GDRVKKVSHL

-57 TRFVFNRDISR
+57 TRFVFNRDIAR

-79 NVVDGRELL
+79 NVVNGRELL

-98 MMVWYDDNSSE
+98 MMVWYDDNTSE

-131 NVQLTIAPDRHAVVL
+131 NLALTIAPDRHAVVL

-164 NYLYASSAQSSQP
+164 NYLYASSSQSAQP
-177 VITSN
+177 VITSA

-197 MGNLNGGAAQSSSKV
+197 MGNLNNGLAQSSSKV

-227 EERIAQVL
+227 EARIAQVL
-235 KSMGADKVLIKRI
+235 KSMGADKVTVKRI
-248 SVDELSNDEND
+248 SVDELSNDDND

-274 RLLNTVNK
+274 RLLNTINK
-282 LFEPEQAQQTQGSP
+282 LFEPEQASQAPTSA

-301 LMSSATQNETSAI
+301 LISSATQNETSDI

-321 GGLLSEDSGLNLSNV
+321 GGLLNGDSGLTLSNV
-336 SSNVAR
+336 NSNVAR
-342 ATLLSVAGG
+342 ATLLSVAKG

-388 LSNGYEKQE
+388 LSNGYNNEQ
-397 GLFGLEGMANRESGS
+397 GLFGLEGMNARESGS

-501 TEFKSFGVELS
+501 TEFKSFGVELN

-534 DTTLTAEIADST
+534 DTTLTAEIAQST

-579 TDNNSSHDFVPDA
+579 TDNNASHDFVPDA
-592 NGNSMLGKITETT
+592 NGESLLGKLSETT

-615 IVVTPNLVREPVNS
+615 IVVTPNLVREPVNN
-629 LRAWQQADVDTQ
+629 LRVWQTVDLDSQ
-641 LISYLQEQ
+641 MASFIQEQ

>member
-1 MFKQS
+1 MLKFT
-6 INEDVCMFR
+6 F
-15 AIIVILLFLPGWAQ
+15 ILLLISFSAVGSESHLD
-29 AQQSNLNYIENAN
+29 YIENAN
-42 GERVKKVSHL
+42 GERVQKVSHL

-57 TRFVFNRDISR
+57 TRFVFTRDISR
-68 VALGHETTLDV
+68 IALGHETTLDV
-79 NVVDGRELL
+79 NVVNGRELL

-98 MMVWYDDNSSE
+98 MMVWYDDKSSE

-131 NVQLTIAPDRHAVVL
+131 DVQLTIAPDRHAVVL
-146 RGEVPTLNYRHAA
+146 RGEVPTINYRHAA
-159 HEAAK
+159 YEAAK
-164 NYLYASSAQSSQP
+164 NYLYASSSQASQP

-197 MGNLNGGAAQSSSKV
+197 LGNANGGTSQNSSKV

-227 EERIAQVL
+227 EERISEVI
-235 KSMGADKVLIKRI
+235 KSMGADKVTIKRI
-248 SVDELSNDEND
+248 SVDELSNDDSD
-259 VFMLSGTVKNQIELV
+259 VFLLSGSVKNQIKLV
-274 RLLNTVNK
+274 RLLNTINK
-282 LFEPEQAQQTQGSP
+282 LFEPEQALQTQRSP
-296 LDPNG
+296 LDPNN
-301 LMSSATQNETSAI
+301 LMGGATQDKSAGI

-321 GGLLSEDSGLNLSNV
+321 GGLINDATSGLNLSNV
-336 SSNVAR
+336 SSNIAR

-388 LSNGYEKQE
+388 LSNGYEKE
-397 GLFGLEGMANRESGS
+397 AGLFGRDGMTNRESGS
-412 ASIENALQLI
+412 ATIENALQLI

-454 LSRPTL
+454 LSRPTI

-474 EVPVPTSYSPSGVT
+474 EVPVPTSYSPSGIT
-488 SGQQG
+488 TGQQG
-493 NSGSVFSG
+493 SSGSVFSG
-501 TEFKSFGVELS
+501 TEFKSFGVELN
-512 VRALVDDKDRITLDL
+512 VRAMVDDKDRITLDL

-534 DTTLTAEIADST
+534 DTTLTAEIAQST

-557 RSMQTSTRLQ
+557 RSMQTSTRLK

-579 TDNNSSHDFVPDA
+579 TDNNASHDFVPDG
-592 NGNSMLGKITETT
+592 NGNSMLGKLSETT

-615 IVVTPNLVREPVNS
+615 IVVTPNLVREPINT
-629 LRAWQQADVDTQ
+629 LRSWEHANIDTQ
-641 LISYLQEQ
+641 VLSYIQEQ

>member
-1 MFKQS
+1 MFK
-6 INEDVCMFR
+6 
-15 AIIVILLFLPGWAQ
+15 AIIFVILFLPCCVYAK
-29 AQQSNLNYIENAN
+29 QSNLNYIENAN
-42 GERVKKVSHL
+42 GDRVKKVSHL

-57 TRFVFNRDISR
+57 TRFVFNRDIAR

-79 NVVDGRELL
+79 NVVNGRELL

-98 MMVWYDDNSSE
+98 MMVWYDDNTSE

-131 NVQLTIAPDRHAVVL
+131 NLALTIAPDRHAVVL

-164 NYLYASSAQSSQP
+164 NYLYASSSQSAQP
-177 VITSN
+177 VITSA

-197 MGNLNGGAAQSSSKV
+197 MGNLNNGLAQSSSKV

-227 EERIAQVL
+227 EARIAQVL
-235 KSMGADKVLIKRI
+235 KSMGADKVTVKRI
-248 SVDELSNDEND
+248 SVDELSNDDND

-274 RLLNTVNK
+274 RLLNTINK
-282 LFEPEQAQQTQGSP
+282 LFEPEQASQAPTSA

-301 LMSSATQNETSAI
+301 LISSTTQNETSAI

-321 GGLLSEDSGLNLSNV
+321 GGLLNDDSGLTLSNV
-336 SSNVAR
+336 NSNVAR
-342 ATLLSVAGG
+342 ATLLSVAKG

-388 LSNGYEKQE
+388 LSNGYNNEQ
-397 GLFGLEGMANRESGS
+397 GLFGLEGMNARESGS

-501 TEFKSFGVELS
+501 TEFKSFGVELN
-512 VRALVDDKDRITLDL
+512 VRALVDNKDRITLDL

-534 DTTLTAEIADST
+534 DTTLTAEIAQST

-579 TDNNSSHDFVPDA
+579 TDNNASHDFVPDA
-592 NGNSMLGKITETT
+592 NGESLFGKLSETT

-615 IVVTPNLVREPVNS
+615 IVVTPNLVREPVNN
-629 LRAWQQADVDTQ
+629 LRVWQTVDLDSQ
-641 LISYLQEQ
+641 MASFIQEQ

>member
-1 MFKQS
+1 MFK
-6 INEDVCMFR
+6 
-15 AIIVILLFLPGWAQ
+15 AIIFVILLLPCCVYAK
-29 AQQSNLNYIENAN
+29 QSNLNYIENAN
-42 GERVKKVSHL
+42 GDRVKKVSHL

-57 TRFVFNRDISR
+57 TRFVFNRDIAR

-79 NVVDGRELL
+79 NVVNGRELL

-98 MMVWYDDNSSE
+98 MMVWYDDNTSE

-131 NVQLTIAPDRHAVVL
+131 NLALTIAPDRHAVVL

-164 NYLYASSAQSSQP
+164 NYLYASSSQSAQP
-177 VITSN
+177 VITSA

-197 MGNLNGGAAQSSSKV
+197 MGNLNNGLAQSSSKV

-227 EERIAQVL
+227 EARITQVL
-235 KSMGADKVLIKRI
+235 KSMGADKVTVKRI
-248 SVDELSNDEND
+248 SVDELSNDDND

-274 RLLNTVNK
+274 RLLNTINK
-282 LFEPEQAQQTQGSP
+282 LFEPEQASKAPTSA

-301 LMSSATQNETSAI
+301 LISSATQNETSAI

-321 GGLLSEDSGLNLSNV
+321 GGLLNGDSGLTLSNV
-336 SSNVAR
+336 NSNVAR
-342 ATLLSVAGG
+342 ATLLSVAKG

-388 LSNGYEKQE
+388 LSNGYNNEQ
-397 GLFGLEGMANRESGS
+397 GLFGLEGMNARESGS

-501 TEFKSFGVELS
+501 TEFKSFGVELN

-534 DTTLTAEIADST
+534 DTTLTAEIAQST

-579 TDNNSSHDFVPDA
+579 TDNNASHDFVPDA
-592 NGNSMLGKITETT
+592 NGESLLGKLSETT

-629 LRAWQQADVDTQ
+629 LRVWQTVDLDSQ
-641 LISYLQEQ
+641 MASFIQEQ

>member
-1 MFKQS
+1 MFK
-6 INEDVCMFR
+6 
-15 AIIVILLFLPGWAQ
+15 AIIFVILFLPCCVYAK
-29 AQQSNLNYIENAN
+29 QSNLNYIENAN
-42 GERVKKVSHL
+42 GDRVKKVSHL

-57 TRFVFNRDISR
+57 TRFVFNRDIAR

-79 NVVDGRELL
+79 NVVNGRELL

-98 MMVWYDDNSSE
+98 MMVWYDDNTSE

-131 NVQLTIAPDRHAVVL
+131 NLALTIAPDRHAVVL

-164 NYLYASSAQSSQP
+164 NYLYASSSQAAQP
-177 VITSN
+177 VITSA

-197 MGNLNGGAAQSSSKV
+197 MGNLNNGLAQSSSKV

-227 EERIAQVL
+227 EARIAQVL
-235 KSMGADKVLIKRI
+235 KSMGADKVTVKRI
-248 SVDELSNDEND
+248 SVDELSNDDND

-274 RLLNTVNK
+274 RLLNTINK
-282 LFEPEQAQQTQGSP
+282 LFEPEQASQAPTSA

-301 LMSSATQNETSAI
+301 LISSATQNETSAI

-321 GGLLSEDSGLNLSNV
+321 GGLLNGDSGLTLSNV
-336 SSNVAR
+336 NSNVAR
-342 ATLLSVAGG
+342 ATLLSVAKG

-388 LSNGYEKQE
+388 LSNGYNNEQ
-397 GLFGLEGMANRESGS
+397 GLFGLEGMNARESGS

-501 TEFKSFGVELS
+501 TEFKSFGVELN

-534 DTTLTAEIADST
+534 DTTLTAEIAQST

-579 TDNNSSHDFVPDA
+579 TDNNASHDFVPDA
-592 NGNSMLGKITETT
+592 NGESLFGKLSETT

-615 IVVTPNLVREPVNS
+615 IVVTPNLVREPVNN
-629 LRAWQQADVDTQ
+629 LRVWQTVDLDSQ
-641 LISYLQEQ
+641 MASFIQEQ

>member
-1 MFKQS
+1 MFK
-6 INEDVCMFR
+6 
-15 AIIVILLFLPGWAQ
+15 AIIFVILFLPCCVYAK
-29 AQQSNLNYIENAN
+29 QSSLNYIENAN
-42 GERVKKVSHL
+42 GDRVKKVSHL

-57 TRFVFNRDISR
+57 TRFVFNRDIAR

-79 NVVDGRELL
+79 NVVNGRELL

-98 MMVWYDDNSSE
+98 MMVWYDDNTSE

-131 NVQLTIAPDRHAVVL
+131 NLALTIAPDRHAVVL

-164 NYLYASSAQSSQP
+164 NYLYASSSQSAQP
-177 VITSN
+177 VITSA

-197 MGNLNGGAAQSSSKV
+197 MGNLNNGLAQSSSKV

-227 EERIAQVL
+227 EARIAQVL
-235 KSMGADKVLIKRI
+235 KSMGADKVTVKRI
-248 SVDELSNDEND
+248 SVDELSNDDND

-274 RLLNTVNK
+274 RLLNTINK
-282 LFEPEQAQQTQGSP
+282 LFEPEQVSQAPTSA

-301 LMSSATQNETSAI
+301 LISSTTQNETSTI

-321 GGLLSEDSGLNLSNV
+321 GGLLNGDSGLTLSNV
-336 SSNVAR
+336 NSNIAR
-342 ATLLSVAGG
+342 ATLLSVAKG

-388 LSNGYEKQE
+388 LSNGYNNEQ
-397 GLFGLEGMANRESGS
+397 GLFGLEGMNARESGS

-501 TEFKSFGVELS
+501 TEFKSFGVELN

-534 DTTLTAEIADST
+534 DTTLTAEIAQST

-579 TDNNSSHDFVPDA
+579 TDNNASHDFVPDA
-592 NGNSMLGKITETT
+592 NGESLFGKLSETT

-615 IVVTPNLVREPVNS
+615 IVVTPNLVREPVNN
-629 LRAWQQADVDTQ
+629 LRVWRRVDLDSQ
-641 LISYLQEQ
+641 MASFIQEQ

>member
-1 MFKQS
+1 MFK
-6 INEDVCMFR
+6 
-15 AIIVILLFLPGWAQ
+15 AIIFVILFLPCCVYAK
-29 AQQSNLNYIENAN
+29 QSNLNYIENAN
-42 GERVKKVSHL
+42 GDRVKKVSHL

-57 TRFVFNRDISR
+57 TRFVFNRDIAR

-79 NVVDGRELL
+79 NVVNGRELL

-98 MMVWYDDNSSE
+98 MMVWYDDNTSE

-131 NVQLTIAPDRHAVVL
+131 NLALTIAPDRHAVVL

-164 NYLYASSAQSSQP
+164 NYLYASSSQSAQP
-177 VITSN
+177 VITSA

-197 MGNLNGGAAQSSSKV
+197 MGNLNNGLAQSSSKV

-227 EERIAQVL
+227 EARIAQVL
-235 KSMGADKVLIKRI
+235 KSMGADKVTVKRI
-248 SVDELSNDEND
+248 SVDELSNDDND

-274 RLLNTVNK
+274 RLLNTINK
-282 LFEPEQAQQTQGSP
+282 LFEPEQASQAPTSA

-301 LMSSATQNETSAI
+301 LISSATQNETSAI

-321 GGLLSEDSGLNLSNV
+321 GGLLNGDSGLTLSNV
-336 SSNVAR
+336 NSNVAR
-342 ATLLSVAGG
+342 ATLLSVAKG

-388 LSNGYEKQE
+388 LSNGYNNEQ
-397 GLFGLEGMANRESGS
+397 GLFGLEGMNARESGS

-501 TEFKSFGVELS
+501 TEFKSFGVELN

-534 DTTLTAEIADST
+534 DTTLTAEIAQST

-579 TDNNSSHDFVPDA
+579 TDNNASHDFVPDA
-592 NGNSMLGKITETT
+592 NGESLFGKLSETT

-615 IVVTPNLVREPVNS
+615 IVVTPNLVREPVNN
-629 LRAWQQADVDTQ
+629 LRVWQTVDLDSQ
-641 LISYLQEQ
+641 MASFIQEQ

>member
-1 MFKQS
+1 MFK
-6 INEDVCMFR
+6 
-15 AIIVILLFLPGWAQ
+15 AIIFVILFLPCCVYAK
-29 AQQSNLNYIENAN
+29 QSNLNYIENAN
-42 GERVKKVSHL
+42 GDRVKKVSHL

-57 TRFVFNRDISR
+57 TRFVFNRDIAR

-79 NVVDGRELL
+79 NVVNGRELL

-98 MMVWYDDNSSE
+98 MMVWYDDNTSE

-131 NVQLTIAPDRHAVVL
+131 NLALTIAPDRHAVVL

-164 NYLYASSAQSSQP
+164 NYLYASSSQSAQP
-177 VITSN
+177 VITSA

-197 MGNLNGGAAQSSSKV
+197 MGNLNNGLAQSSSKV

-227 EERIAQVL
+227 EARIAQVL
-235 KSMGADKVLIKRI
+235 KSMGADKVTVKRI
-248 SVDELSNDEND
+248 SVDELSNDDND

-274 RLLNTVNK
+274 RLLNTINK
-282 LFEPEQAQQTQGSP
+282 LFEPEQASQAPTSA

-301 LMSSATQNETSAI
+301 LISSATQNETSAI

-321 GGLLSEDSGLNLSNV
+321 GGLLNGDSGLTLSNV
-336 SSNVAR
+336 NSNVAR
-342 ATLLSVAGG
+342 ATLLSVAKG

-388 LSNGYEKQE
+388 LSNGYNNEQ
-397 GLFGLEGMANRESGS
+397 GLFGLEGMNARESGS

-501 TEFKSFGVELS
+501 TEFKSFGVELN
-512 VRALVDDKDRITLDL
+512 VRALVDDRDRITLDL

-534 DTTLTAEIADST
+534 DTTLTAEIAQST

-579 TDNNSSHDFVPDA
+579 TDNNASHDFVPNA
-592 NGNSMLGKITETT
+592 NGESLFGKLSETT

-615 IVVTPNLVREPVNS
+615 IVVTPNLVREPVNN
-629 LRAWQQADVDTQ
+629 LRVWQTVDLDSQ
-641 LISYLQEQ
+641 MASFIQEQ

>member
-1 MFKQS
+1 MFK
-6 INEDVCMFR
+6 
-15 AIIVILLFLPGWAQ
+15 AIIFVILFLPCCVYAK
-29 AQQSNLNYIENAN
+29 QSNLNYIENAN
-42 GERVKKVSHL
+42 GDRVKKVSHL

-57 TRFVFNRDISR
+57 TRFVFNRDIAR

-79 NVVDGRELL
+79 NVVNGRELL

-98 MMVWYDDNSSE
+98 MMVWYDDNTSE

-131 NVQLTIAPDRHAVVL
+131 NLALTIAPDRHAVVL

-164 NYLYASSAQSSQP
+164 NYLYASSSQSAQP
-177 VITSN
+177 VITSA

-197 MGNLNGGAAQSSSKV
+197 MGNLNNGLAQSSSKV

-227 EERIAQVL
+227 EARIAQVL
-235 KSMGADKVLIKRI
+235 KSMGADKVTVKRI
-248 SVDELSNDEND
+248 SVDELSNDDND

-274 RLLNTVNK
+274 RLLNTINK
-282 LFEPEQAQQTQGSP
+282 LFEPEQASQAPTSAI
-296 LDPNG
+296 DPNG
-301 LMSSATQNETSAI
+301 LISSATQNETSAI

-321 GGLLSEDSGLNLSNV
+321 GGLLNGDSGLTLSNV
-336 SSNVAR
+336 NSNVAR
-342 ATLLSVAGG
+342 ATLLSVAKG

-388 LSNGYEKQE
+388 LSNGYNNEQ
-397 GLFGLEGMANRESGS
+397 GLFGLEGMNARESGS

-501 TEFKSFGVELS
+501 TEFKSFGVELN

-527 NPVISLP
+527 KPVISLP
-534 DTTLTAEIADST
+534 DTTLTAEIAQST

-579 TDNNSSHDFVPDA
+579 TDNNASHDFVPDA
-592 NGNSMLGKITETT
+592 NGESLFGKLSETT

-615 IVVTPNLVREPVNS
+615 IVVTPNLVREPVNN
-629 LRAWQQADVDTQ
+629 LRVWQTVDLDSQ
-641 LISYLQEQ
+641 MASFIQEQ

>member
-1 MFKQS
+1 MFK
-6 INEDVCMFR
+6 
-15 AIIVILLFLPGWAQ
+15 AIIFVILFLPCCVYAK
-29 AQQSNLNYIENAN
+29 QSNLNYIENAN
-42 GERVKKVSHL
+42 GDRVKKVSHL

-57 TRFVFNRDISR
+57 TRFVFNRDIAR

-79 NVVDGRELL
+79 NVVNGRELL

-98 MMVWYDDNSSE
+98 MMVWYDDNTSE

-124 ALNDIHP
+124 ALNDIHS
-131 NVQLTIAPDRHAVVL
+131 NLALTIAPDRHAVVL

-164 NYLYASSAQSSQP
+164 NYLYASSSQSAQP
-177 VITSN
+177 VITSA

-197 MGNLNGGAAQSSSKV
+197 MGNLNNGLAQSSSKV

-227 EERIAQVL
+227 EARIAQVL
-235 KSMGADKVLIKRI
+235 KSMGADKVTVKRI
-248 SVDELSNDEND
+248 SVDELSNDDND

-274 RLLNTVNK
+274 RLLNTINK
-282 LFEPEQAQQTQGSP
+282 LFEPEQASQAPTSA

-301 LMSSATQNETSAI
+301 LISSATQNETSAI

-321 GGLLSEDSGLNLSNV
+321 GGLLNGDSGLTLSYVN
-336 SSNVAR
+336 SNVAR
-342 ATLLSVAGG
+342 ATLLSVAKG

-388 LSNGYEKQE
+388 LSNGYNNEQ
-397 GLFGLEGMANRESGS
+397 GLFGLEGMNARESGS

-501 TEFKSFGVELS
+501 TEFKSFGVELN

-534 DTTLTAEIADST
+534 DTTLTAEIAQST

-579 TDNNSSHDFVPDA
+579 TDNNASHDFVPDA
-592 NGNSMLGKITETT
+592 NGESLFGKLSETT

-615 IVVTPNLVREPVNS
+615 IVVTPNLVREPVNN
-629 LRAWQQADVDTQ
+629 LRVWQTVDLDSQ
-641 LISYLQEQ
+641 MASFIQEQ

>member
-1 MFKQS
+1 MFK
-6 INEDVCMFR
+6 
-15 AIIVILLFLPGWAQ
+15 AIIFVILFLPCCVYAK
-29 AQQSNLNYIENAN
+29 QSNLNYIENAN
-42 GERVKKVSHL
+42 GDRVKKVSHL

-57 TRFVFNRDISR
+57 TRFVFNRDIAR

-79 NVVDGRELL
+79 NVVNGRELL

-98 MMVWYDDNSSE
+98 MMVWYDDNTSE

-131 NVQLTIAPDRHAVVL
+131 NLALTIAPDRHAVVL

-164 NYLYASSAQSSQP
+164 NYLYASSSQSAQP
-177 VITSN
+177 VITSA

-197 MGNLNGGAAQSSSKV
+197 MGNLNNGLAQSSSKV

-227 EERIAQVL
+227 EARIAQVL
-235 KSMGADKVLIKRI
+235 KSMGADKVTVKRI
-248 SVDELSNDEND
+248 SVDELSNDDND

-274 RLLNTVNK
+274 RLLNTINK
-282 LFEPEQAQQTQGSP
+282 LFEPEQASQAPTSA

-301 LMSSATQNETSAI
+301 LISSTSQNETSAI

-321 GGLLSEDSGLNLSNV
+321 GGLLNDDSGLTLSNV
-336 SSNVAR
+336 NSNVAR
-342 ATLLSVAGG
+342 ATLLSVAKG

-388 LSNGYEKQE
+388 LSNGYNNEQ
-397 GLFGLEGMANRESGS
+397 GLFGLEGMNARESGS

-501 TEFKSFGVELS
+501 TEFKSFGVELN

-534 DTTLTAEIADST
+534 DTTLTAEIAQST

-579 TDNNSSHDFVPDA
+579 TDNNASHDFVPDA
-592 NGNSMLGKITETT
+592 NGESLFGKLSETT

-615 IVVTPNLVREPVNS
+615 IVVTPNLVREPVNN
-629 LRAWQQADVDTQ
+629 LRVWQTVDLDSQ
-641 LISYLQEQ
+641 MASFIQEQ